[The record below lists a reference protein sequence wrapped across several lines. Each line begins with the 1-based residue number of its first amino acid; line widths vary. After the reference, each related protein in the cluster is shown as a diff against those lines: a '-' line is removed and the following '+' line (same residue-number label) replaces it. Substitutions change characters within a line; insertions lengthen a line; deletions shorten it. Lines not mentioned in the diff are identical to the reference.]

1 MKPTATQKWV
11 KNERAGGGV
20 VIPCN
25 WLLHVAKG
33 ERNKKVTRITNA
45 MRSIGS
51 SIDGFEDMEI
61 RVRIKIHFWYM

>member
-1 MKPTATQKWV
+1 MNTTGTQKWV

-33 ERNKKVTRITNA
+33 ESFKKVTRITNA